1 MFRSQS
7 HDSEI
12 ASRDVPT
19 PQRWPLIV
27 LILAPS
33 IALLS
38 LLAGPKN
45 VAGAGVIGTA
55 LALVVWLAIA
65 LRRER
70 NARATM
76 EKDLAQRETTLAL
89 LREHFDEAQRLSN
102 CGSCLF
108 TEAGKLSASQ
118 QYLDLHRVS
127 AENCPQTTDEYLMRF
142 LVEPMEIES
151 ARANIMRHRS
161 GQPTEG
167 IRHVRLDDGTRKW
180 FQFKNLPRFD
190 AEGRLTGYFGITRDV
205 TEEREAIL
213 ALTARTS
220 ELERAKQIV
229 GLGTWTWFP
238 ATDALVTC
246 DYMAHLYG
254 TTPHNQPKTMLEW
267 ARRFMPEEDFDAFLP
282 LLQNC
287 FDGIPFDR
295 ERRMI
300 SADGQKKWIRSIA
313 EPVYDAGGTLTH
325 YSGVTLD
332 ITRQKNA
339 LVQLAT
345 KTEQLVLAQQVGRMG
360 SWYWDIKSDG
370 IEFSDHYREIYEINA
385 GAMPASW
392 TEWARQFIEKFC
404 HPDEREQAW
413 TTVQRVAAGEA
424 VESHRRIITAAGNPR
439 WIHNIGQPVRNPN
452 GAVVGFSGVTRDIT
466 DEKTRELQLT
476 ETTRQLSEAHRIA
489 EMGHFYWDLATDK
502 IEGYGDYDSV
512 YDSTPETR
520 FKTMSEWRERV
531 CHPDDYDKSDENNAT
546 SVQRGDPYSVH
557 RRIFTSKGE
566 IRWVELTAEPVRT
579 VSGGVAGYRGVA
591 RNITA
596 QKTAEIKLQQSEEKF
611 RMLTEISSDWFWET
625 DIEHRFTFLSLE
637 ISLGSGKR
645 REEIIG
651 RTRWELF
658 PEGMTAQ
665 QWQAHR
671 ETLAERRRFQGM
683 VTRSVDHETGKI
695 TGFFSISGVPMH
707 DAHGKFVGYRGI
719 GRDITR
725 IKLTEKAVAESEANF
740 RLITQNMR
748 DIIVLMRT
756 DGKTFYLSPSF
767 TRVTG
772 HDIASSIENDA
783 EQFFHPDDF
792 VRVKTEFTRCVIGD
806 GQPATMT
813 YRFQHADG
821 HYIWLEGQMHLVRN
835 EDGLPKHV
843 QISARDITSRRHA
856 EIAVEGKTLELK
868 EANAALEVEIRSRQE
883 LERNILMTIEMESA
897 RVGLE
902 LHDELGQDL
911 TGIALLTKMLAQKLG
926 EKSLEEAQLANRIS
940 ELVNRTIGH
949 TRMIAHG
956 LSPYI
961 WGSDGLAAALKQLAH
976 DVNSLESVKCDARIP
991 TAVTINDEVV
1001 ALTLYRVA
1009 QEAVNNALKHSKAE
1023 KIRIALTRTSRGI
1036 ELSVSDNGV
1045 GPRPAEDGAEEQHG
1059 LLSIRHRCRAIDA
1072 TLSIGK
1078 PRLGGTMVRV
1088 MWRGK
1093 DSQKPPVRAK
1103 ENSKETH

>member
-7 HDSEI
+7 PDSKI
-12 ASRDVPT
+12 VPRDEPP
-19 PQRWPLIV
+19 PQRWPLILVV
-27 LILAPS
+27 LATG

-38 LLAGPKN
+38 LLAGPQY
-45 VAGAGVIGTA
+45 VAGAGVIGA
-55 LALVVWLAIA
+55 VLALIVWLTVA

-70 NARATM
+70 NTRTTL
-76 EKDLAQRETTLAL
+76 ELDLAQRETALAL

-102 CGSCLF
+102 CGSCVF
-108 TEAGKLSASQ
+108 TASGKLSASK

-127 AENCPQTTDEYLMRF
+127 AENCPQTTDEYLARF

-151 ARANIMRHRS
+151 ARANIMRHRA

-190 AEGRLTGYFGITRDV
+190 ADGRLTGYFGISRDI

-213 ALTARTS
+213 ALTTRTS

-229 GLGTWTWFP
+229 GLGTWTWEP

-254 TTPHNQPKTMLEW
+254 TTPDNHPKTMLEW

-282 LLQNC
+282 VLQNC
-287 FDGIPFDR
+287 FGGVPFDR

-300 SADGQKKWIRSIA
+300 SADGRKKWIRSIA
-313 EPVYDAGGTLTH
+313 EPIYDAAGKLTH

-339 LVQLAT
+339 LIQLAA
-345 KTEQLVLAQQVGRMG
+345 KTEQLVQAQQVGRMG
-360 SWYWDIKSDG
+360 SWYWDIKSDR
-370 IEFSDHYREIYEINA
+370 IEFSDHYREIYEISTD
-385 GAMPASW
+385 AMPTSR
-392 TEWARQFIEKFC
+392 TEWATQFIEKFC
-404 HPDEREQAW
+404 HPDEKEQAS
-413 TTVQRVAAGEA
+413 TNMHRAAAGES

-439 WIHNIGQPVRNPN
+439 WIHTIGQPVRNPN
-452 GAVVGFSGVTRDIT
+452 GELIGVSGVTRDIT

-489 EMGHFYWDLATDK
+489 EMGHFYWDLATDR

-520 FKTMSEWRERV
+520 FTTMSEWREKT
-531 CHPDDYDKSDENNAT
+531 CHPDDYIKSDENNANNVLQGKPY
-546 SVQRGDPYSVH
+546 SVQRRIITTKGD
-557 RRIFTSKGE
+557 

-579 VSGGVAGYRGVA
+579 PSGSVAGYRGIA

-625 DIEHRFTFLSLE
+625 DVEHRFTFLSLE
-637 ISLGSGKR
+637 VSLGSGKR

-651 RTRWELF
+651 RTRWELY
-658 PEGMTAQ
+658 PQGMTSQ
-665 QWQAHR
+665 EWQTHR
-671 ETLAERRRFQGM
+671 ETLAERRPFQGM
-683 VTRSVDHETGKI
+683 VTRSVDSETGKI
-695 TGFFSISGVPMH
+695 TGFFSISGMPMH
-707 DAHGKFVGYRGI
+707 DAQGKFIGYRGI

-725 IKLTEKAVAESEANF
+725 IKRTEQAIAESEENF

-748 DIIVLMRT
+748 DIIVLMRP
-756 DGKTFYLSPSF
+756 DGKTIYLSPSF

-772 HDIASSIENDA
+772 HDIASSIEEEA

-792 VRVKTEFTRCVIGD
+792 VWVQTEFARCVIGD
-806 GQPATMT
+806 GQPATLT
-813 YRFQHADG
+813 YRFRHAGG
-821 HYIWLEGQMHLVRN
+821 HYIWLEGQMHLVRD
-835 EDGLPKHV
+835 EKGLPTHI
-843 QISARDITSRRHA
+843 QISARDITSRRQA

-868 EANAALEVEIRSRQE
+868 EANEALEIEIRGRQE

-911 TGIALLTKMLAQKLG
+911 TGIALLAKMLAQKLG

-961 WGSDGLAAALKQLAH
+961 WGNDGLAAALKQLAH

-991 TAVTINDEVV
+991 TAVTIDDEVV

-1036 ELSVSDNGV
+1036 ELTISDNGI
-1045 GPRPAEDGAEEQHG
+1045 GQQQAEDNSENQHG

-1078 PRLGGTMVRV
+1078 PRLGGTIVRV
-1088 MWRGK
+1088 MWSST
-1093 DSQKPPVRAK
+1093 DSRKSPAPAK
-1103 ENSKETH
+1103 ESNKETH

>member
-1 MFRSQS
+1 M
-7 HDSEI
+7 
-12 ASRDVPT
+12 
-19 PQRWPLIV
+19 IV
-27 LILAPS
+27 LAPG

-38 LLAGPKN
+38 LLAGPQY
-45 VAGAGVIGTA
+45 VAGAGAIGAA
-55 LALVVWLAIA
+55 LALIVWLAIA

-70 NARATM
+70 NTRATLEM
-76 EKDLAQRETTLAL
+76 DLAQRETTLAL

-102 CGSCLF
+102 CGSCVF
-108 TEAGKLSASQ
+108 TESGKLSASQ

-127 AENCPQTTDEYLMRF
+127 AENCPQTTDEYWARF

-151 ARANIMRHRS
+151 AKADIIRQRD

-190 AEGRLTGYFGITRDV
+190 AEGQLSGHFGIARDI
-205 TEEREAIL
+205 TEEREATL
-213 ALTARTS
+213 ALTTRTS
-220 ELERAKQIV
+220 ELERAKQIA
-229 GLGTWTWFP
+229 GLGTWTWEP

-254 TTPHNQPKTMLEW
+254 TTPDEHPKTMLEW
-267 ARRFMPEEDFDAFLP
+267 ARRSMPEEDFDVFLP
-282 LLQNC
+282 ILNDH
-287 FDGIPFDR
+287 FGGTPFDH

-339 LVQLAT
+339 LVQLAA
-345 KTEQLVLAQQVGRMG
+345 KTEQLIQAQQVGRMG
-360 SWYWDIKSDG
+360 SWYWDIESDR
-370 IEFSDHYREIYEINA
+370 IEFSDHYREIYEITA
-385 GAMPASW
+385 DALPTSR

-404 HPDEREQAW
+404 HPEEKEQAW
-413 TTVQRVAAGEA
+413 TNMQRAAAGET
-424 VESHRRIITAAGNPR
+424 VESPRRIITAAGNPR
-439 WIHNIGQPVRNPN
+439 WIHSIGQPVRNTD
-452 GAVVGFSGVTRDIT
+452 GEVIGVSGVTRDIT
-466 DEKTRELQLT
+466 DEKTRELQLI

-489 EMGHFYWDLATDK
+489 DMGHFYWDLATDR
-502 IEGYGDYDSV
+502 IEAYGDYDRV

-520 FKTMSEWRERV
+520 FTTMSEWLEKA
-531 CHPDDYDKSDENNAT
+531 CHPDDRAKFNENRITNI
-546 SVQRGDPYSVH
+546 QLGKPYSVQ

-566 IRWVELTAEPVRT
+566 MRWVEHTAEPVRT
-579 VSGGVAGYRGVA
+579 LTGSVAGYRGIA

-596 QKTAEIKLQQSEEKF
+596 QKTAEIRLQQSEEKF
-611 RMLTEISSDWFWET
+611 RTLTEISSDWFWET
-625 DIEHRFTFLSLE
+625 DVEHRFTFLSLE
-637 ISLGSGKR
+637 VSLGSGKR

-651 RTRWELF
+651 RTRWELY
-658 PEGMTAQ
+658 PQGMSAED
-665 QWQAHR
+665 WQAHR
-671 ETLAERRRFQGM
+671 ETLAERRPFQGM
-683 VTRSVDHETGKI
+683 VTRSVDRETGRI
-695 TGFFSISGVPMH
+695 TGFFSISGVPMR
-707 DAHGKFVGYRGI
+707 DAQGKFTGYRGI

-725 IKLTEKAVAESEANF
+725 IKRTEQAIAESEASF

-748 DIIVLMRT
+748 DIIVLMRP
-756 DGKTFYLSPSF
+756 DGKTIYLSPSF

-772 HDIASSIENDA
+772 HDIASSLEKDA
-783 EQFFHPDDF
+783 EQFFHPDDCAWVQADF
-792 VRVKTEFTRCVIGD
+792 ARCANGE
-806 GQPATMT
+806 GRQSAMT
-813 YRFQHADG
+813 YRFRHADG
-821 HYIWLEGQMHLVRN
+821 HYIWLEGQLHLVRTA
-835 EDGLPKHV
+835 EGTPAHI
-843 QISARDITSRRHA
+843 QISARDVTSRRQA
-856 EIAVEGKTLELK
+856 EIAVEAKTFELK
-868 EANAALEVEIRSRQE
+868 EANEALEIEVRGRQE

-926 EKSLEEAQLANRIS
+926 EKNLEEAQLASRIS

-961 WGSDGLAAALKQLAH
+961 WGSDGLAAALRQLAH
-976 DVNSLESVKCDARIP
+976 DVNSLESVKCDTRIP
-991 TAVTINDEVV
+991 TAVTIDDEVV

-1036 ELSVSDNGV
+1036 ELTVSDNGI
-1045 GPRPAEDGAEEQHG
+1045 GRQQTEDNSEDQHG

-1088 MWRGK
+1088 MWSNT
-1093 DSQKPPVRAK
+1093 DSRKSPTTAK

>member
-1 MFRSQS
+1 M
-7 HDSEI
+7 I
-12 ASRDVPT
+12 V
-19 PQRWPLIV
+19 IV
-27 LILAPS
+27 LATG

-38 LLAGPKN
+38 LLAGPQY
-45 VAGAGVIGTA
+45 VAGAGMIGA
-55 LALVVWLAIA
+55 VLALIVWLAIA

-70 NARATM
+70 NTRATLEM
-76 EKDLAQRETTLAL
+76 NLAQRETTLAL

-102 CGSCLF
+102 CGSCVF
-108 TEAGKLSASQ
+108 TESGKLSASQ

-127 AENCPQTTDEYLMRF
+127 AENCPQTTDEYLARF
-142 LVEPMEIES
+142 LVEPMEIGS
-151 ARANIMRHRS
+151 AKTNIMRHRD

-190 AEGRLTGYFGITRDV
+190 AEGRLSGHFGIARDI

-229 GLGTWTWFP
+229 GLGTWTWDP

-246 DYMAHLYG
+246 HYMAYLFG
-254 TTPHNQPKTMLEW
+254 TTLEEHPKTMLEW

-282 LLQNC
+282 TLKDR
-287 FDGIPFDR
+287 FGGASFDR
-295 ERRMI
+295 ERRI
-300 SADGQKKWIRSIA
+300 VSADGQKKWIRSIA
-313 EPVYDAGGTLTH
+313 EPVYDASGTLTH

-332 ITRQKNA
+332 ITPQKKA
-339 LVQLAT
+339 LLQLAA
-345 KTEQLVLAQQVGRMG
+345 KTEQLIQAQQVGQMG
-360 SWYWDIKSDG
+360 SWYWDIKSDR
-370 IEFSDHYREIYEINA
+370 IEFSDHYREIYEITA
-385 GAMPASW
+385 EAMPSSR
-392 TEWARQFIEKFC
+392 TEWARQFIEKYC
-404 HPDEREQAW
+404 HPEEKQIAW
-413 TTVQRVAAGEA
+413 ANMHRVAAGEA

-439 WIHNIGQPVRNPN
+439 WIHSIGQPVRNPS
-452 GAVVGFSGVTRDIT
+452 GAVIGVSGVTRDIT
-466 DEKTRELQLT
+466 DEKIRELQLT
-476 ETTRQLSEAHRIA
+476 ETTRRLSEAHRIA
-489 EMGHFYWDLATDK
+489 EMGHFYWDLATDR

-520 FKTMSEWRERV
+520 FATMSEWRQKA
-531 CHPDDYDKSDENNAT
+531 CHPDDYAKSDENNIT
-546 SVQRGDPYSVH
+546 HVQQGKSYSVQ

-579 VSGGVAGYRGVA
+579 PSGNVAGYRGIA

-625 DIEHRFTFLSLE
+625 DVEHRFTFLSLE
-637 ISLGSGKR
+637 VSLGSGKK

-651 RTRWELF
+651 RTRWDLY
-658 PEGMTAQ
+658 PQAMTAQ
-665 QWQAHR
+665 EWQTHR
-671 ETLAERRRFQGM
+671 VTLAERRPFQGM
-683 VTRSVDHETGKI
+683 VTRSVDRETGKI

-707 DAHGKFVGYRGI
+707 DAQGKFIGYRGI

-725 IKLTEKAVAESEANF
+725 IKRTEQAIAESEANF

-748 DIIVLMRT
+748 DIIVLMRP
-756 DGKTFYLSPSF
+756 DGKTIYLSPSF

-772 HDIASSIENDA
+772 HDIASSLEKEA
-783 EQFFHPDDF
+783 EQFFHPDEFAWIQADF
-792 VRVKTEFTRCVIGD
+792 ARCSKGE
-806 GQPATMT
+806 GRQSALT
-813 YRFQHADG
+813 YRFRHADG
-821 HYIWLEGQMHLVRN
+821 HYIWLEGQLHLVRT
-835 EDGLPKHV
+835 EEGTPAHI
-843 QISARDITSRRHA
+843 QISARDVTSRRQA

-868 EANAALEVEIRSRQE
+868 EANEALEIEIRSRQE
-883 LERNILMTIEMESA
+883 LERNILMMIEMESA

-926 EKSLEEAQLANRIS
+926 EKSLEEAQLASRIS

-961 WGSDGLAAALKQLAH
+961 WGSDGLAAALRQLAH
-976 DVNSLESVKCDARIP
+976 DVYSLGSVKCDARIP
-991 TAVTINDEVV
+991 TAVTIDDEVV
-1001 ALTLYRVA
+1001 VLTLYRIA

-1036 ELSVSDNGV
+1036 ELTVSDNGI
-1045 GPRPAEDGAEEQHG
+1045 GQAQTEDNSADQSG

-1088 MWRGK
+1088 MWR
-1093 DSQKPPVRAK
+1093 SAESRKPPTPID
-1103 ENSKETH
+1103 ENNKETH